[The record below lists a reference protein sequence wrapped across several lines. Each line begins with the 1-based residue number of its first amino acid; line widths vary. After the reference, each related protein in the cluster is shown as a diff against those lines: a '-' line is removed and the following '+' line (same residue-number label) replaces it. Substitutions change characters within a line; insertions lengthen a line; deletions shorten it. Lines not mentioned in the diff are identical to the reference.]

1 MSAET
6 TDMPRNTRSL
16 KEIVSDLIN
25 PIRDEKFRNKLW
37 TRLLMII
44 IVVGLMAYLYQLFT
58 GLGVTAM
65 RDYSSWGM
73 YIGHFVFLV
82 AVSLV
87 GSLVTAI
94 LKLLNIK
101 WAAPITRI
109 SEIIAVAAVAL
120 AAVTIIIDMGRPD
133 RVLNIFLHG
142 RIQSPIVWDVTVV
155 NMYLLISIILLY
167 LPMIP
172 DIAIMRDTLTDRPRW
187 QQKMYKVLSLN
198 WKGTEE
204 QWKLLRKAIYIMLIV
219 IMPVAFAIHTVTSW
233 LFAVN
238 SRAGWDSTI
247 FGPYFVSGA
256 FMVGAAAVI
265 AAMYVFS
272 KSRPAYRKYI
282 TKKHFDMMGRLLFL
296 TGIVY
301 LYFNINEFLVPGYK
315 MQKLEGQHLLDLFVG
330 HEAPLFWTTQILGM
344 LLPLILLLFRP
355 FRRPLPIFIISILV
369 IFFAWTKRLLIVIPT
384 QFNPTLPIQNV
395 PESWTHYIPT
405 YYEIAIT
412 SMTIAIVLLVIT
424 WFAKFFPVIP
434 VWEMAHEHGHED
446 PHAKVELEE
455 IRNNDKTRPNTSA
468 NERNK

>member
-6 TDMPRNTRSL
+6 TDIPKKGLDL

-25 PIRDEKFRNKLW
+25 PIRNEKFRNKLW
-37 TRLLMII
+37 TRLLMFI
-44 IVVGLMAYLYQLFT
+44 IVVGLMAYIYQLFT

-87 GSLVTAI
+87 GSLVTAV
-94 LKLLNIK
+94 LKLLKIK
-101 WAAPITRI
+101 WAAPLTRI

-120 AAVTIIIDMGRPD
+120 AAMTIIIDMGRPD

-172 DIAIMRDTLTDRPRW
+172 DIAIMRDTLTDRPKW
-187 QQKMYKVLSLN
+187 QRKMYEVLSLN

-204 QWKLLRKAIYIMLIV
+204 QWKLLKRAIYIMLIV

-247 FGPYFVSGA
+247 FGPYFVAGA

-265 AAMYVFS
+265 VAMFIFV
-272 KSRPAYRKYI
+272 KSRPSYKKYI
-282 TKKHFDMMGRLLFL
+282 TKKHFNMMGKLLFL
-296 TGIVY
+296 TGIIY
-301 LYFNINEFLVPGYK
+301 FYFNINEYLVPGYK
-315 MQKLEGQHLLDLFVG
+315 MQKLDGQHLLDLFVG
-330 HEAPLFWTTQILGM
+330 HEAPLFWATQIGGM
-344 LLPLILLLFRP
+344 ILPLILLVFKP
-355 FRRPLPIFIISILV
+355 FRKPIPLFVISIMVV
-369 IFFAWTKRLLIVIPT
+369 IFAWTKRMLIVIPT
-384 QFNPTLPIQNV
+384 QFTPTLPIQNV
-395 PESWTHYIPT
+395 PESWHHYVPT
-405 YYEIAIT
+405 YYEITIT
-412 SMTIAIVLLVIT
+412 AMTIAIVLLVIT
-424 WFAKFFPVIP
+424 WFAKFFPIIP
-434 VWEMAHEHGHED
+434 VWEMAKENGHKNPHEE
-446 PHAKVELEE
+446 VTLEE
-455 IRNNDKTRPNTSA
+455 IEK
-468 NERNK
+468 ENK

>member
-6 TDMPRNTRSL
+6 TDIAKTGRSL
-16 KEIVSDLIN
+16 KEIVSDLLS

-37 TRLLMII
+37 TRVLVFII
-44 IVVGLMAYLYQLFT
+44 IVGALAYIYQLFT

-94 LKLLNIK
+94 LKLLDIK

-120 AAVTIIIDMGRPD
+120 AGVAIIVDMGRPD
-133 RVLNIFLHG
+133 RVLNVLLHG
-142 RIQSPIVWDVTVV
+142 RIQSPIVWDITVV
-155 NMYLLISIILLY
+155 NVYLVISVILLY

-172 DIAIMRDTLTDRPRW
+172 DIAIMRDTITDRPKW
-187 QQKMYKVLSLN
+187 QHKMYTVLAMN
-198 WKGTEE
+198 WRGTAE
-204 QWKLLRKAIYIMLIV
+204 QWKLLKRAIRIMCIV

-265 AAMYVFS
+265 AAMYIFV
-272 KSRPAYRKYI
+272 KGRPAYKKYI
-282 TKKHFDMMGRLLFL
+282 THKQFDMMGRLLVL
-296 TGIVY
+296 TALVY
-301 LYFNINEFLVPGYK
+301 LYFNINEYLVPGYK
-315 MQKLEGQHLLDLFVG
+315 MQKLDGQHIMDLFVG
-330 HEAPLFWTTQILGM
+330 HEARLFWATQIFGLI
-344 LLPLILLLFRP
+344 LPILLLIFKP
-355 FRRPLPIFIISILV
+355 FRKPLPIFIISLFV
-369 IFFAWTKRLLIVIPT
+369 IFFAWTKRMLIVIPT
-384 QFNPTLPIQNV
+384 LFTPTFPIQNV
-395 PESWTHYIPT
+395 PESWHHYIPT
-405 YYEIAIT
+405 YYEVAIT
-412 SMTIAIVLLVIT
+412 SMTVAIVLLVIT
-424 WFAKFFPVIP
+424 WFAKFFPIIP
-434 VWEMAHEHGHED
+434 IWEMAKENGHKNPHEE
-446 PHAKVELEE
+446 VLL
-455 IRNNDKTRPNTSA
+455 DKIEKD
-468 NERNK
+468 NE

>member
-1 MSAET
+1 MSAGT
-6 TDMPRNTRSL
+6 TDIPKTGRSL
-16 KEIVSDLIN
+16 KQVVSELLN
-25 PIRDEKFRNKLW
+25 PVRDEKFRNKLW
-37 TRLLMII
+37 TRLLVFI
-44 IVVGLMAYLYQLFT
+44 IVVGLMAYIYQLFT

-94 LKLLNIK
+94 LKLLNIE

-155 NMYLLISIILLY
+155 NVYLLISVILLY

-172 DIAIMRDTLTDRPRW
+172 DIAIMRDTLTDRPKW
-187 QQKMYKVLSLN
+187 QRKMYHVLSLN
-198 WKGTEE
+198 WKGTPE
-204 QWKLLRKAIYIMLIV
+204 QWKLLKRAIWIMCIV

-265 AAMYVFS
+265 AAMYIFV
-272 KSRPAYRKYI
+272 KGRPVYKNYI
-282 TKKHFDMMGRLLFL
+282 TRKQFDMMGKLLVL
-296 TGIVY
+296 TGLVY
-301 LYFNINEFLVPGYK
+301 LYFNINEYLVPGYK
-315 MQKLEGQHLLDLFVG
+315 MQVLEGKHLLDLFVG
-330 HEAPLFWTTQILGM
+330 HESGLFWATQLFGM
-344 LLPLILLLFRP
+344 IIPIFLMIFKP
-355 FRRPLPIFIISILV
+355 FRRPLPMFIISLAV
-369 IFFAWTKRLLIVIPT
+369 IFFAWTKRMLIVIPT

-412 SMTIAIVLLVIT
+412 SMTIAIVLLIIT
-424 WFAKFFPVIP
+424 WFAKFFPIIP
-434 VWEMAHEHGHED
+434 VWEMAHVNGHKN
-446 PHAKVELEE
+446 PHEKVVLEE
-455 IRNNDKTRPNTSA
+455 LVKEKKDQK
-468 NERNK
+468 

>member
-6 TDMPRNTRSL
+6 TGIPKDGRSL
-16 KEIVSDLIN
+16 REITSDLIN
-25 PIRDEKFRNKLW
+25 PVRDEKFRNKLW

-44 IVVGLMAYLYQLFT
+44 IVVGLMAYIYQLFT

-87 GSLVTAI
+87 GSLVTAV
-94 LKLLNIK
+94 LKLLKIG
-101 WAAPITRI
+101 WATPLTRI
-109 SEIIAVAAVAL
+109 AEIIAVAAVAL

-155 NMYLLISIILLY
+155 NMYLIISVILLY

-172 DIAIMRDTLTDRPRW
+172 DIAIMRDTLTDRPKW

-204 QWKLLRKAIYIMLIV
+204 QWKLLKRAIYIMLIV
-219 IMPVAFAIHTVTSW
+219 ILPVAFAIHTVTSW

-265 AAMYVFS
+265 AAMYIFI
-272 KSRPAYRKYI
+272 KARPSYKKYI
-282 TKKHFDMMGRLLFL
+282 TRKHFNMMGKLLFL
-296 TGIVY
+296 TGIIY
-301 LYFNINEFLVPGYK
+301 FYFNINEFLVPGYK

-330 HEAPLFWTTQILGM
+330 HEAPLFWATQVFGM
-344 LLPLILLLFRP
+344 ILPLVLLVFKP
-355 FRRPLPIFIISILV
+355 FRKPLPAFIISLSV
-369 IFFAWTKRLLIVIPT
+369 IIFAWTKRMLIVIPT

-395 PESWTHYIPT
+395 PESWSHYIPT
-405 YYEIAIT
+405 YYEIVIT
-412 SMTIAIVLLVIT
+412 SMTIAIVLLIIT
-424 WFAKFFPVIP
+424 WFAKFFPIIP
-434 VWEMAHEHGHED
+434 VWEVAKENGHDNPHE
-446 PHAKVELEE
+446 KVVLDEV
-455 IRNNDKTRPNTSA
+455 A
-468 NERNK
+468 NKKK

>member
-6 TDMPRNTRSL
+6 TDMSKNDRSL
-16 KEIVSDLIN
+16 QQVISDLIN

-37 TRLLMII
+37 TRFLVLII
-44 IVVGLMAYLYQLFT
+44 LVGLMAYIYQLFT

-94 LKLLNIK
+94 LKLLNIE

-120 AAVTIIIDMGRPD
+120 AAITIVIDMGRPD
-133 RVLNIFLHG
+133 RVLNLFMHG

-155 NMYLLISIILLY
+155 NVYLIISIILLY

-172 DIAIMRDTLTDRPRW
+172 DIAIMRDTFKDRPKW
-187 QQKMYKVLSLN
+187 QRKMYQVLALN
-198 WKGTEE
+198 WKGTDE
-204 QWKLLRKAIYIMLIV
+204 QWKLLKRAIWIMCIV

-256 FMVGAAAVI
+256 FMVGAAATI
-265 AAMYVFS
+265 AAMYIFW
-272 KSRPAYRKYI
+272 KGRKAYRHYI
-282 TKKHFDMMGRLLFL
+282 TQKHFDMMGKLLVL
-296 TGIVY
+296 TGLVY
-301 LYFNINEFLVPGYK
+301 LYFNINEYMVPGYK
-315 MQKLEGQHLLDLFVG
+315 MQKLDGQHLLDLFVG
-330 HEAPLFWTTQILGM
+330 HEAMLFWATQLGG
-344 LLPLILLLFRP
+344 LILPIFLLVFKP
-355 FRRPLPIFIISILV
+355 FRKPLPIFIISIFV
-369 IFFAWTKRLLIVIPT
+369 IFFAWTKRMLIVIPT
-384 QFNPTLPIQNV
+384 LFTPTYPIQNV

-405 YYEIAIT
+405 YYEIVIT
-412 SMTIAIVLLVIT
+412 GMTIAIVLLVIT
-424 WFAKFFPVIP
+424 WFAKFFPIIP
-434 VWEMAHEHGHED
+434 VWEMAQKNGHKNPHE
-446 PHAKVELEE
+446 AVELKN
-455 IRNNDKTRPNTSA
+455 IDKKR
-468 NERNK
+468 

>member
-6 TDMPRNTRSL
+6 TDIPNTRRTL
-16 KEIVSDLIN
+16 NEIVSDLIN
-25 PIRDEKFRNKLW
+25 PVRDEKFRNKLW
-37 TRLLMII
+37 TRLLVII
-44 IVVGLMAYLYQLFT
+44 IVVGLMAYIYQLFT

-73 YIGHFVFLV
+73 YISHFVFLV

-101 WAAPITRI
+101 WATPITRI

-172 DIAIMRDTLTDRPRW
+172 DIAIMRDTLTDRPKW
-187 QQKMYKVLSLN
+187 QRKMYHVLALN
-198 WKGTEE
+198 WKGTKE
-204 QWKLLRKAIYIMLIV
+204 QWRLLKRAIYIMLIV

-256 FMVGAAAVI
+256 FMVGAAAVL
-265 AAMYVFS
+265 AAMYVFV
-272 KSRPAYRKYI
+272 KSRPDYKKYI
-282 TKKHFDMMGRLLFL
+282 THKHFDMMGRLLFL
-296 TGIVY
+296 TGIIY
-301 LYFNINEFLVPGYK
+301 FYFNINEFLVPGYK
-315 MQKLEGQHLLDLFVG
+315 MQKLDGQHILELFTG
-330 HEAPLFWTTQILGM
+330 SEAPLFWATQILGM
-344 LLPLILLLFRP
+344 ILPLLLLIFKP
-355 FRRPLPIFIISILV
+355 FRKPLPVFIISIFV

-384 QFNPTLPIQNV
+384 QFTPTLPIQNV

-412 SMTIAIVLLVIT
+412 SMTVAIVLLVIT
-424 WFAKFFPVIP
+424 WFAKFFPIIP
-434 VWEMAHEHGHED
+434 VWETAHENGHDD
-446 PHAKVELEE
+446 PHLKVSLVD
-455 IRNNDKTRPNTSA
+455 IKHSD
-468 NERNK
+468 NK